1 MSRYS
6 VISVFVLFCLHSTIL
21 GQLSDTARNESVNPR
36 FNPVSMV
43 AVPAGLITY
52 GILNLDDNGIYSSQD
67 AYQDIQDAHP
77 DFQTNVDD
85 YLQFLPVIGVY
96 SLNLAGIKGK
106 HNFIDRSM
114 IYLIS
119 VSMTGLTTDLLKRGT
134 HRLRPDSSNYRSFPS
149 GHASNAFVSAT
160 FLFRE
165 YRDVSIWYGIAGYSM
180 ATATGVLRMLNNKH
194 WMSDVFVG
202 AGVGIF
208 ITELT
213 YFVYPVIKNFVSSRV
228 LHKDLQA
235 FSFSPYF
242 AHNKIGIHM
251 HVRF

>member
-6 VISVFVLFCLHSTIL
+6 VISVFILLCLHSTIL
-21 GQLSDTARNESVNPR
+21 GQLSDTARNESVSPR

-52 GILNLDDNGIYSSQD
+52 GILNWDDNGIYSSQD

-96 SLNLAGIKGK
+96 GLNLAGIKGEN
-106 HNFIDRSM
+106 NFVDRTM

-119 VSMTGLTTDLLKRGT
+119 LSMTELTTLVLKEET
-134 HRLRPDSSNYRSFPS
+134 HRLRPDSSDYRSFPS
-149 GHASNAFVSAT
+149 GHTSAAFVSAT

-202 AGVGIF
+202 AGLGILF
-208 ITELT
+208 TELT
-213 YFVYPVIKNFVSSRV
+213 YYVYPPIKNFFGNRIF
-228 LHKDLQA
+228 HRDLQA
-235 FSFSPYF
+235 FSFLPYV
-242 AHNKIGIHM
+242 AQNNIGIHM
-251 HVRF
+251 NVRF